1 MEPKKK
7 YSKPE
12 FHEVQIDRDISLVM
26 MSDPGNGEAPP
37 GEPENAMYSDTQS
50 DDPFASP
57 FE

>member
-7 YSKPE
+7 YSTPE
-12 FHEVQIDRDISLVM
+12 FHEVIIDRDISLVM
-26 MSDPGNGEAPP
+26 MSPGAPP
-37 GEPENAMYSDTQS
+37 GEPENAMYTDTQS

>member
-7 YSKPE
+7 YSTPE
-12 FHEVQIDRDISLVM
+12 FHEITIDRDISLVM
-26 MSDPGNGEAPP
+26 MTGAPP
-37 GEPENAMYSDTQS
+37 GEPENAMYTDTQS